1 MSPAEKALA
10 SQLTSIQNRTGKS
23 LPQIYELIRRSGR
36 TRHGEIRDLLKQ
48 ELNMGHG
55 DANTV
60 AHVFLRLGQ

>member
-10 SQLTSIQNRTGKS
+10 NQLTSIQNRTGKS
-23 LPQIYELIRRSGR
+23 IHQIYDLIRRSGR
-36 TRHGEIRDLLKQ
+36 TRHGEIRDFLKS

-60 AHVFLRLGQ
+60 AHVFLRLGK